1 MRRTREQWVALVST
15 FGKTSQSVD
24 EFCERRGISP
34 TRFRWWR
41 WRLGERPRSTNRSGG
56 VKLLPVDVVD
66 AGPPVAGNLVL
77 TVADVELR
85 FGEGVDVNY
94 IAALVHRL
102 RRP

>member
-1 MRRTREQWVALVST
+1 MRRSREQWVALVST

-24 EFCERRGISP
+24 EFCEKRGVSP

-41 WRLGERPRSTNRSGG
+41 WRLGERPTSTSRRAG

-66 AGPPVAGNLVL
+66 AGPSVAGNLVL

-85 FGEGVDVNY
+85 FCDGVDVNY
-94 IAALVHRL
+94 VAALVDRL